1 MGSKKQKRLKKIRLG
16 LSVLA
21 VFLVIGMILSG
32 VMGYVVSGAAIGPEN
47 DAAHSAVPVK
57 NSWWNWSDEEPEPS
71 EIPQTTIP
79 ETSKPP
85 ASSSGR
91 PAQNPDGPGQAPA
104 QKPTAPPTQEPTQPA
119 TQEPTQPTEAPTQ
132 PTTPEPTQKPTQ
144 PTAPSAT
151 EATTSQEPESPP
163 VTTPSKDPPE
173 QGDKTETP
181 AEQPADPDA
190 VTADTPEN
198 RVLSDMVEGESAN
211 GEQPPEQ
218 GLIGND
224 VDSPVASENTS
235 ESGQQVSENTQ
246 TAANTETTAAAS
258 TEAAAEAVSP
268 GQNKARMW
276 RIVFWTLNGVLM
288 ADLCAILVLSYLIST
303 TVDKPGH
310 TVKAPRT
317 DTMLRK
323 AASPTTAAVHEVG
336 RREYQQDSLG
346 RCPVL
351 GGRGMLAVVAD
362 GMGGLSGGEKV
373 SQKIVLDVLSMGQ
386 QLQAEQVNGALRQ
399 MLAQVTDNVN
409 RMLGPDG
416 LYKSGSTVVAVLVCG
431 QKLQWI
437 AVGDSRIYLVRQGYA
452 NQLNRDH
459 NLLQTWM
466 PDILAGRMTME
477 EALRNPDGRK
487 LTSFIGM
494 GQLKY
499 VDASIAPVELER
511 GDRIVLMTD
520 GVYDVISEERL
531 SVILRQYPNVEQ
543 AAAEIKRVIK
553 EANSPHQD
561 NYTALILGF

>member
-1 MGSKKQKRLKKIRLG
+1 MGSRKQKRLKKIRLG

-268 GQNKARMW
+268 EQNKARMW

>member
-1 MGSKKQKRLKKIRLG
+1 M
-16 LSVLA
+16 
-21 VFLVIGMILSG
+21 
-32 VMGYVVSGAAIGPEN
+32 
-47 DAAHSAVPVK
+47 
-57 NSWWNWSDEEPEPS
+57 
-71 EIPQTTIP
+71 
-79 ETSKPP
+79 
-85 ASSSGR
+85 
-91 PAQNPDGPGQAPA
+91 
-104 QKPTAPPTQEPTQPA
+104 
-119 TQEPTQPTEAPTQ
+119 
-132 PTTPEPTQKPTQ
+132 
-144 PTAPSAT
+144 
-151 EATTSQEPESPP
+151 
-163 VTTPSKDPPE
+163 
-173 QGDKTETP
+173 
-181 AEQPADPDA
+181 
-190 VTADTPEN
+190 
-198 RVLSDMVEGESAN
+198 LSDMVDGESVSE
-211 GEQPPEQ
+211 EQLAEQ

-224 VDSPVASENTS
+224 VDPLVTSESAAESTAQGSENTL
-235 ESGQQVSENTQ
+235 
-246 TAANTETTAAAS
+246 AAGNTETSAAVS
-258 TEAAAEAVSP
+258 TQAAAEAAAP
-268 GQNKARMW
+268 EQNNAQIW
-276 RIVFWTLNGVLM
+276 RILFWTLNGLLM

-303 TVDKPGH
+303 MAEKPGH
-310 TVKAPRT
+310 TVKVPHP
-317 DTMLRK
+317 DTTLRK

-373 SQKIVLDVLSMGQ
+373 SQRIVLDVLSMGQ
-386 QLQAEQVNGALRQ
+386 RLQAEQVNGALRQ

-409 RMLGPDG
+409 QMLGPDG
-416 LYKSGSTVVAVLVCG
+416 LYKSGSTVVAVLACG
-431 QKLQWI
+431 RKLQWI

-520 GVYDVISEERL
+520 GVYDVVSEERL
-531 SVILRQYPNVEQ
+531 SAILKQYPNVEQ